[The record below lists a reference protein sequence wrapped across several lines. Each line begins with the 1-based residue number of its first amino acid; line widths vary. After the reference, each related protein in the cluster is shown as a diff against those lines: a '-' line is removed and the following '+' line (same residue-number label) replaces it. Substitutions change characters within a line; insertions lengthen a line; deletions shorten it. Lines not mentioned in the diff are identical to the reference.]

1 MKGCGHNSPNPVCYL
16 TDMDVV
22 RASERQHSVQRGWQG
37 MRLSVRHRSA
47 RTNRLLKFD
56 IGHRR
61 WRV

>member
-1 MKGCGHNSPNPVCYL
+1 MKGWEHNSPNPVYYL
-16 TDMDVV
+16 TDTDMV

-47 RTNRLLKFD
+47 RTIRLLKLD
-56 IGHRR
+56 IGHQW